1 MKIFWQLLL
10 QLVLIGLN
18 AFFACA
24 EIAVLSVNEARLAQ
38 LEEQGNK
45 KARRLAKLTKDQVR
59 EIATIKM
66 PDLNAASVE
75 AAMSMVAGTARSMG
89 ITVED

>member
-38 LEEQGNK
+38 LEEQGN
-45 KARRLAKLTKDQVR
+45 
-59 EIATIKM
+59 
-66 PDLNAASVE
+66 
-75 AAMSMVAGTARSMG
+75 
-89 ITVED
+89 

>member
-38 LEEQGNK
+38 LPR
-45 KARRLAKLTKDQVR
+45 AVLRRGHRHADSRLHALPHHRGHHQ
-59 EIATIKM
+59 
-66 PDLNAASVE
+66 
-75 AAMSMVAGTARSMG
+75 RSAPG
-89 ITVED
+89 RDAD